1 MNPDLGEVG
10 TLVTAGLA
18 AHEVDAVSVPDRHPS
33 HAHANCLNCGA
44 SLSGAYCNRCGQP
57 AHLHRSL
64 LHLGEEFLH
73 GVLHFDAKGFR
84 TVPLLFFRPGLLTR
98 RYIEG
103 QRTRYVSPMALFLF
117 CIFLVYVVFSSVGG
131 HGTAKLNLKI
141 DDATAAKADVAQ
153 AATEV
158 QADMDKASAD
168 LAAARKSGVGVK
180 AAEQALA
187 EAQFAQKLT
196 GLSAKAADAA
206 LVASEKA
213 AKKAADKAVEKSVS
227 AGSRDSPVTLTMDS
241 SEAVKSGLSEAA
253 KGIPDVPG
261 WKGRLRADLSNPDLL
276 LYKLKNTA
284 YKYSFMLIPIS
295 LPFLWMMFF
304 WKRGVRMYD
313 HAIFSLYS
321 ISFMCLLFTLLAL
334 INATGLPSAVAPAV
348 LFVPPVHMFMQLR
361 ETYSLSI
368 FSALWRT
375 FALLSICGTAFILFL
390 AFIVVMVLR

>member
-18 AHEVDAVSVPDRHPS
+18 AHEIDAVSVPDRQPGETQ
-33 HAHANCLNCGA
+33 ATCLNCGA
-44 SLSGAYCNRCGQP
+44 NLSGAYCNRCGQP

-64 LHLGEEFLH
+64 LHLSEEFLH

-84 TVPLLFFRPGLLTR
+84 TIPLLFFRPGLLTR

-117 CIFLVYVVFSSVGG
+117 CIFLVYVVFSAIGG
-131 HGTAKLNLKI
+131 HGTAKIDLKI
-141 DDATAAKADVAQ
+141 DDTTAAKAEVAQ

-158 QADMDKASAD
+158 QADLDKASAE
-168 LAAARKSGVGVK
+168 LAAARKSGLGVK

-196 GLSAKAADAA
+196 RLSTKAADAA
-206 LVASEKA
+206 LVATEKA
-213 AKKAADKAVEKSVS
+213 QKSVS
-227 AGSRDSPVTLTMDS
+227 AGATDSTVLTMDS
-241 SEAVKSGLSEAA
+241 SEAVRSGLNEAA

-261 WKGRLRADLSNPDLL
+261 WKGRLRKDLSNPDLL
-276 LYKLKNTA
+276 LYKLKSTA

-334 INATGLPSAVAPAV
+334 INAAGVPSVVGPAV
-348 LFVPPVHMFMQLR
+348 MLVPPVHMFMQLR

-375 FALLSICGTAFILFL
+375 VVLLSICGTAFLLFL
-390 AFIVVMVLR
+390 AFIVVMVFR